1 MFVSIVGMFVGMAR
15 MFANIV
21 GVRVGVVEMYMGIV
35 GMFVLKVP
43 VSIVEMLVG
52 MARMFVGIVG
62 MVVVVVRMFT
72 AFRMRVAKVFRAFAF
87 AVVERD
93 MHAGSKYAKPALARY
108 LKPPASDPQC
118 FQPPFKLRRVGPGV
132 HKRAE
137 IHIPA
142 YARKTVVI

>member
-1 MFVSIVGMFVGMAR
+1 MFVG
-15 MFANIV
+15 V
-21 GVRVGVVEMYMGIV
+21 
-35 GMFVLKVP
+35 
-43 VSIVEMLVG
+43 
-52 MARMFVGIVG
+52 ARMFVGIVG

-93 MHAGSKYAKPALARY
+93 MYAGSKYAKPALARY

-118 FQPPFKLRRVGPGV
+118 FQPPFKLCRIGPGV

>member
-1 MFVSIVGMFVGMAR
+1 MSVSMVGVFVGMMEMFAGVVRMFVLGVFVSIVKMFVVVIR
-15 MFANIV
+15 MFTSI
-21 GVRVGVVEMYMGIV
+21 I
-35 GMFVLKVP
+35 GML
-43 VSIVEMLVG
+43 
-52 MARMFVGIVG
+52 
-62 MVVVVVRMFT
+62 VVVVRMFT
-72 AFRMRVAKVFRAFAF
+72 AFRVRVAKVFRAFAC

-108 LKPPASDPQC
+108 LEPPASDPQC
-118 FQPPFKLRRVGPGV
+118 FQPSFKLCRIGPGV

>member
-1 MFVSIVGMFVGMAR
+1 MFVSIVEMLVGMAR
-15 MFANIV
+15 MFAN
-21 GVRVGVVEMYMGIV
+21 IV

-108 LKPPASDPQC
+108 LEPPASDPQC
-118 FQPPFKLRRVGPGV
+118 LQPPFKFCRIGPGV

>member
-1 MFVSIVGMFVGMAR
+1 MFVSIVGMFVGVAR

-35 GMFVLKVP
+35 G
-43 VSIVEMLVG
+43 
-52 MARMFVGIVG
+52 MFVGIVG

-93 MHAGSKYAKPALARY
+93 MYAGSKYAKPALARY
-108 LKPPASDPQC
+108 LESPASDPQC
-118 FQPPFKLRRVGPGV
+118 FQPPFKLCRIGPGV

>member
-1 MFVSIVGMFVGMAR
+1 MFVSIVGMFVG
-15 MFANIV
+15 V
-21 GVRVGVVEMYMGIV
+21 
-35 GMFVLKVP
+35 
-43 VSIVEMLVG
+43 
-52 MARMFVGIVG
+52 ARMFVGIVG
-62 MVVVVVRMFT
+62 MVVGVVRMFT

-93 MHAGSKYAKPALARY
+93 MYAGSKYAKPALARY

-118 FQPPFKLRRVGPGV
+118 LQPPFKFCRIGPGV

>member
-1 MFVSIVGMFVGMAR
+1 MFVSIVGMFVGVAR

-21 GVRVGVVEMYMGIV
+21 GVR
-35 GMFVLKVP
+35 

-52 MARMFVGIVG
+52 MARMF
-62 MVVVVVRMFT
+62 T
-72 AFRMRVAKVFRAFAF
+72 AFRVRVAKVFRAFAC
-87 AVVERD
+87 AAVERD

-108 LKPPASDPQC
+108 LEPPASDPQC
-118 FQPPFKLRRVGPGV
+118 LQPPFKLCRIGPGV